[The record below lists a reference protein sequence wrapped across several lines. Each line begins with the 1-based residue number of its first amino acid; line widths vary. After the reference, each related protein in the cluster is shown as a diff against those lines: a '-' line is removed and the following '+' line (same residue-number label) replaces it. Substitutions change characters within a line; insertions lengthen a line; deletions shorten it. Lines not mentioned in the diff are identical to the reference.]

1 MRNILT
7 PALGLAALLLS
18 GCGTTTTTT
27 TTETTIV
34 TPVGPTPV
42 NPSPTVPDNGGPR
55 PSGYRLG
62 GGGNVGPGQAV
73 LIASFF
79 LSADAARLSGSP
91 VLTFKAL
98 NGGGGA
104 TLLTASCTL
113 TAPRQVDCRYVVRPG
128 DVGKAARGVQLD
140 SETALSGGGT
150 VGTDNRTAPLIYVFS
165 GGSTTAGGTTF

>member
-55 PSGYRLG
+55 VTGYTMG
-62 GGGNVGPGQAV
+62 
-73 LIASFF
+73 
-79 LSADAARLSGSP
+79 
-91 VLTFKAL
+91 
-98 NGGGGA
+98 
-104 TLLTASCTL
+104 
-113 TAPRQVDCRYVVRPG
+113 
-128 DVGKAARGVQLD
+128 
-140 SETALSGGGT
+140 GGGT
-150 VGTDNRTAPLIYVFS
+150 VGAGQSALI
-165 GGSTTAGGTTF
+165 ATFNLSADATPWPPAFWSA